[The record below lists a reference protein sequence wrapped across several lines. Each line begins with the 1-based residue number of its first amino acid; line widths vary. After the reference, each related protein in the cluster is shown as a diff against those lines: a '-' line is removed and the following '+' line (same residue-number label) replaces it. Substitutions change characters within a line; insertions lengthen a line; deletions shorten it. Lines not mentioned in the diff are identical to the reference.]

1 MIASPETY
9 VKQAFSKMTS
19 GVHSGYIMHELLHLF
34 WTNVNDVL
42 PIYFCQLFFYTLL
55 SKMK

>member
-42 PIYFCQLFFYTLL
+42 PIYFC
-55 SKMK
+55 